1 MFLKHTAIAP
11 SLASQFIAAA
21 EAAARAIPPAFPL
34 DATVAV
40 NPFFGQTYS
49 DLATASARL
58 ARVSGAPLTLPRAA
72 LAARVTA
79 GEITD
84 DDLAAALIASPSPV
98 KPRDLAWLKARMH
111 VPAPTPDA
119 LPTVA
124 DLAAQA
130 TGTDWPAILARSFGL
145 WAAGYFFGVL

>member
-11 SLASQFIAAA
+11 SLASQFLAAA

-40 NPFFGQTYS
+40 NPFLGQTHS

-58 ARVSGAPLTLPRAA
+58 ARVSGVPLTLPRAA
-72 LAARVTA
+72 LTARVTA

-84 DDLAAALIASPSPV
+84 DDLAAALIASPSPCLLYTSPS
-98 KPRDLAWLKARMH
+98 PRD
-111 VPAPTPDA
+111 
-119 LPTVA
+119 
-124 DLAAQA
+124 
-130 TGTDWPAILARSFGL
+130 
-145 WAAGYFFGVL
+145 